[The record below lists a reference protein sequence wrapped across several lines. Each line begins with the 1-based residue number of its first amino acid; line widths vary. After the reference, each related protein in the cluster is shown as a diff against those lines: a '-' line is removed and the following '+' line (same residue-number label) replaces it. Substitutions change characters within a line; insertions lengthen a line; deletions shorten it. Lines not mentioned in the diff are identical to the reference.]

1 MPYRL
6 TARARRDLLTIWLQI
21 ASDSEGAADRL
32 IDGFTDRFHMLAA
45 NPEAGRSRDDVR
57 AGYRGFPV
65 GNYQIFY
72 RIEGGKVSIVHVTHG
87 GRKSLA

>member
-21 ASDSEGAADRL
+21 APESEAAADRL
-32 IDGFTDRFHMLAA
+32 IDALTDRFQMLAA
-45 NPEAGRSRDDVR
+45 HPEAGRSREDVR
-57 AGYRGFPV
+57 ASYRGFPV

-72 RIEGGKVSIVHVTHG
+72 RIEGDAVAIVHVTHG